1 MDKLNNWLNEASDK
15 KKKSD
20 KLLMKMQ
27 EWWQQLE
34 RAGQRHD
41 AAVAAIQE
49 VERSINAE
57 KLGEVIV
64 PREEILKAV
73 YEGSTERMKTR
84 ILGRQDQE
92 KKVRDR
98 HEKNLKAFRVR
109 QKDWSAVARNTSELA
124 ILHRPDQV
132 AGGYDAFEKLKEP
145 PASVTDYNDPEWMAY
160 FAALR
165 RMFGPAAVN
174 SLIGKQWKQQIEGLA
189 THMIETVPA
198 RMSHPIYSLSL
209 TLRIDPRDT

>member
-1 MDKLNNWLNEASDK
+1 MEKLNNRLNDASDA

-20 KLLMKMQ
+20 ALLRKMA
-27 EWWQQLE
+27 EWMGQLD
-34 RAGQRHD
+34 RAGQRRD
-41 AAVAAIQE
+41 NAVAAIRE
-49 VERSINAE
+49 VERAIKAE
-57 KLGEVIV
+57 KVGEIIV
-64 PREEILKAV
+64 PQEEIVKAV

-84 ILGRQDQE
+84 ILGRQDKE
-92 KKVRDR
+92 KKVRDK

-109 QKDWSAVARNTSELA
+109 QKDWSAIAKSTSELA

-174 SLIGKQWKQQIEGLA
+174 SLIGKQWKKQIEGLA
-189 THMIETVPA
+189 THMIEKVPA
-198 RMSHPIYSLSL
+198 RMSHPIYSLNL